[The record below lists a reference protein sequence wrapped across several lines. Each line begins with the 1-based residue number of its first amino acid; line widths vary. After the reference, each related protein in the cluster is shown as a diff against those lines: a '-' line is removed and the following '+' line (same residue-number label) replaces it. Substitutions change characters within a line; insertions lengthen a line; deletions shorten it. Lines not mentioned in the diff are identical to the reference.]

1 MVKSKKDKLKKEK
14 DDVRK
19 EFEKLMFD
27 NPDVSQELF
36 DTIIEL
42 FNENTAFRKKFG
54 LEPVD
59 TSKTPP
65 ATIDNPIYS
74 GIVDQLLQGKKIT
87 KALECVGESLS
98 KTDVA
103 IVKQWKCF
111 KAKKTKDV
119 KKSIRQ
125 VKRFYYHTAGGKN
138 EENIQKTF
146 KTIQKLINKNKK

>member
-1 MVKSKKDKLKKEK
+1 MAKSKKDELKKEK

-19 EFEKLMFD
+19 EFEKLIFD
-27 NPDVSQELF
+27 NPEVSQELF

-42 FNENTAFRKKFG
+42 FRENADFRKKFG
-54 LEPVD
+54 LKPVD

-65 ATIDNPIYS
+65 ATRDNPIYS
-74 GIVDQLLQGKKIT
+74 EIVNQLLQGKKIGQVF
-87 KALECVGESLS
+87 ECVGESLS
-98 KTDVA
+98 KTDAA

-146 KTIQKLINKNKK
+146 KTMQKIINMNKN